1 MSIATLFSNLT
12 VDILSTVVIIAVLG
26 FTFYSSNRFIKKR
39 EDKWHKGILAIFF
52 LLSII
57 MLGFGVILI
66 MFVWGFDF
74 NTYFASIQTDVIA
87 YLEKSIGAFI
97 GSSFAILA
105 ALFILRISK
114 LAFKSIGAKPGPLQ
128 KRKKTIG
135 KVTLSIIRY
144 LVAVVATLVV
154 LAIWGVNVMPA
165 LAGLGILGLVI
176 GLGAQKFI
184 NDLISGFF
192 IIFEHHFDVGDKIEV
207 AGFTGEV
214 TDIGLK
220 TTKIRNWKGEVK
232 ILANGQITTLV
243 NYSKNTSVA
252 EVEFSIAYE
261 ADIQKAIDILN
272 ESFPAFSQRF
282 IQIVEPPQILGVIR
296 LDDSS
301 VVLKVICKTLN
312 NQHYSVER
320 GLRQYVKET
329 LDKNGIEIPFPQVML
344 SQKKDN

>member
-1 MSIATLFSNLT
+1 
-12 VDILSTVVIIAVLG
+12 
-26 FTFYSSNRFIKKR
+26 
-39 EDKWHKGILAIFF
+39 
-52 LLSII
+52 

-176 GLGAQKFI
+176 GLGAQKI
-184 NDLISGFF
+184 Y
-192 IIFEHHFDVGDKIEV
+192 
-207 AGFTGEV
+207 
-214 TDIGLK
+214 
-220 TTKIRNWKGEVK
+220 
-232 ILANGQITTLV
+232 Q
-243 NYSKNTSVA
+243 
-252 EVEFSIAYE
+252 
-261 ADIQKAIDILN
+261 
-272 ESFPAFSQRF
+272 
-282 IQIVEPPQILGVIR
+282 
-296 LDDSS
+296 
-301 VVLKVICKTLN
+301 
-312 NQHYSVER
+312 
-320 GLRQYVKET
+320 
-329 LDKNGIEIPFPQVML
+329 
-344 SQKKDN
+344 